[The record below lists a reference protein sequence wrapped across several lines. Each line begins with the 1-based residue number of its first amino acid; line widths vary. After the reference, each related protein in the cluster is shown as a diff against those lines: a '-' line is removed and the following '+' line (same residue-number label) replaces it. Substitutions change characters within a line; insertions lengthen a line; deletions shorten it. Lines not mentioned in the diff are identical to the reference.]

1 MEGSHSPTGPLVAE
15 LRSWI
20 EEHTPHNAALGMRL
34 VSAEPGEVTC
44 TLPDS
49 GTSPDE
55 DAGLTQSGALMALVD
70 VACGGA
76 VCMRLGRLPRIAT
89 LELRLDAVRSP
100 RPGQRLTARAE
111 CLHVAG
117 ALAFVRGIAHDGD
130 AEHPVCFIQASFMV
144 GES

>member
-1 MEGSHSPTGPLVAE
+1 MSESHTTASPLVAE

-34 VSAEPGEVTC
+34 VSAGPGEVTC

-49 GTSPDE
+49 EGAPE
-55 DAGLTQSGALMALVD
+55 DGGLTQSGALMALVD

-76 VCMRLGRLPRIAT
+76 VCMRLGAVPKIAT
-89 LELRLDAVRSP
+89 LELRLDALRSP
-100 RPGQRLTARAE
+100 RPGRALTARAE
-111 CLHVAG
+111 CLQVAG
-117 ALAFVRGIAHDGD
+117 ALAVVRGVAHDGD
-130 AEHPVCFIQASFMV
+130 AEQPVCFIQASFMV

>member
-1 MEGSHSPTGPLVAE
+1 VAE

-34 VSAEPGEVTC
+34 VSAERGGVTC

-49 GTSPDE
+49 ETSADGE
-55 DAGLTQSGALMALVD
+55 AGLTQSGALMALVD

-76 VCMRLGRLPRIAT
+76 VCMHVGGLPRMAT
-89 LELRLDAVRSP
+89 LELRVDSLRSP
-100 RPGQRLTARAE
+100 RPGRPLTARAE

-117 ALAFVRGIAHDGD
+117 ALAVVRGLAHDGD
-130 AEHPVCFIQASFMV
+130 ADHPVCFIQGTFMV
-144 GES
+144 GEP